1 MSSEPAIAQPPIR
14 SAAATRPIAL
24 SIQGIGKLYRVG
36 PTARGANLLSEW
48 LNRRGVQAMQRL
60 RGTQPSDGEVDRWL
74 WALRGVSFD
83 VHFGETLGVVGRNG
97 AGKSTLLKLMSRITA
112 PTEGRIVTY
121 GRVTG
126 LLEVGTGF
134 HPELSGR
141 ENVFLNASL
150 LGMSRRETQRR
161 FDEIVDFSGVR
172 EFLEMPVKRYSSGMY
187 MRLAFS
193 VAAHLEPE
201 ILLVDEVLAV
211 GDAEFQQRCLDK
223 LKAVSAQGKAVV
235 FVSHGLGTVR
245 DLCDRVILLDRGNLE
260 VEGNPEAVI
269 TEYVDRLQ
277 PESEEI
283 EVGGE
288 RHIPPDAHRTGDGR
302 ARLERV
308 RLIDAEGSSRSELLP
323 GEPFRVEAE
332 FTIAESVNEAIFEVG
347 IASATGDRF
356 ATARSTD
363 DGGGTVAL
371 TSGSHSVRVDLAPA
385 LVEGEYVLQVGVLA
399 ASDGEP
405 LDFVDRAL
413 RFHVVDES
421 GAEPPRGYVR
431 LPGRWHAN

>member
-1 MSSEPAIAQPPIR
+1 
-14 SAAATRPIAL
+14 
-24 SIQGIGKLYRVG
+24 
-36 PTARGANLLSEW
+36 
-48 LNRRGVQAMQRL
+48 
-60 RGTQPSDGEVDRWL
+60 
-74 WALRGVSFD
+74 
-83 VHFGETLGVVGRNG
+83 
-97 AGKSTLLKLMSRITA
+97 
-112 PTEGRIVTY
+112 
-121 GRVTG
+121 
-126 LLEVGTGF
+126 
-134 HPELSGR
+134 
-141 ENVFLNASL
+141 
-150 LGMSRRETQRR
+150 
-161 FDEIVDFSGVR
+161 
-172 EFLEMPVKRYSSGMY
+172 
-187 MRLAFS
+187 
-193 VAAHLEPE
+193 
-201 ILLVDEVLAV
+201 VLAV

-308 RLIDAEGSSRSELLP
+308 RLIDAEGGSRSELLP

-371 TSGSHSVRVDLAPA
+371 TCGSHSVRVDLAPA

-413 RFHVVDES
+413 RFHVVDET